1 MRGGRERVRYHPNP
15 TGSVLFCRQT
25 FFEIH
30 HNKDKNLQEHPEE
43 FGSLFQTIKADED
56 SVLSLTNYFDLAVV
70 KFVQNKVM
78 EVMEKSMK
86 TMNDFCK
93 ESNLCPFMIVA
104 SQKKALCVQ

>member
-1 MRGGRERVRYHPNP
+1 MQGHTEG
-15 TGSVLFCRQT
+15 L
-25 FFEIH
+25 
-30 HNKDKNLQEHPEE
+30 
-43 FGSLFQTIKADED
+43 GSLFQIIEADED
-56 SVLSLTNYFDLAVV
+56 SVALHYLLTNFDLVVV
-70 KFVQNKVM
+70 KFGQNKVM